1 MTRPRPSI
9 DATAEMGPSNGSG
22 AGAGGMG
29 SHGRPDFFEQSRG
42 GWQQQQ
48 PQHQPPQSYSPGS
61 RMIASGIFGQQAA
74 QGSHQDHPYEYP
86 TQQEQQAAAGAA
98 AMAHQQDQRGVSQLQ
113 GAASAAASALGRP
126 SMMVSP
132 ASGQH
137 SLNQSMNNLAGVGS
151 GMLQGTPAD
160 LNKRGP
166 VEFNHAIS
174 YVNKIKVSL
183 LPRAQWTNRRA
194 NEQFIQNRFS
204 NAPEIYKQFL
214 EILQTY
220 QRESKPIQDVYA
232 QVTQLFNT
240 APDLL
245 EDFKQFLPE
254 SAAHAKQQ
262 AAARQAEENAP
273 TSNVRGEPG
282 YPSAGG
288 LPAQTPNRDVKMPP
302 LGQFNVKD
310 SAKDGK
316 KRRGPGAPS
325 TTLGSGIPG
334 AGMPETA
341 RMGDHPQAGRPQ
353 AMQMTNGNKVSC
365 LFFLWSFYPFVFCFA
380 FCFLLSVAVL
390 SR

>member
-1 MTRPRPSI
+1 
-9 DATAEMGPSNGSG
+9 
-22 AGAGGMG
+22 
-29 SHGRPDFFEQSRG
+29 
-42 GWQQQQ
+42 
-48 PQHQPPQSYSPGS
+48 
-61 RMIASGIFGQQAA
+61 MIASGIFGQQAA